1 MIKKEL
7 TNEERN
13 LLLHCLQR
21 WHPELIPKLDVLD
34 SARNNVINNM
44 RHAINKEFLEA
55 FPEGLKKKEYY
66 NKLEDLI
73 DRLFD
78 LYIH

>member
-1 MIKKEL
+1 
-7 TNEERN
+7 
-13 LLLHCLQR
+13 LQR

-34 SARNNVINNM
+34 SVGNNVVNNM

-55 FPEGLKKKEYY
+55 FQGGLKNKEYY

-78 LYIH
+78 LYIHKDKKAG

>member
-7 TNEERN
+7 TIEERN

-21 WHPELIPKLDVLD
+21 WHPELIPKLDALD
-34 SARNNVINNM
+34 SVGNNVINNM
-44 RHAINKEFLEA
+44 RHAINKEFLDA
-55 FPEGLKKKEYY
+55 FPGGPKNKEYY

-73 DRLFD
+73 DRLYD